1 MPDKF
6 SMAGILFCMICG
18 SSRVDVIAWISGD
31 HAKIRCSHC
40 GKTGDLCGFTVG
52 RCYTASRDSV
62 QEAYDDQ
69 ALPRRGTA

>member
-18 SSRVDVIAWISGD
+18 SSRVDIVGWIGLG
-31 HAKIRCSHC
+31 HAAVRCSNC
-40 GKTGDLCGFTVG
+40 GKTGDLYGFTVG
-52 RCYTASRDSV
+52 RCYTMNRDAV